1 MESPVGSLT
10 QETISL
16 EQVDDVRIVRF
27 VDDKI
32 SDAAQVEKLG
42 RELLALSESC
52 DAPRIVIDFSNVK
65 FFSSLAINKLIVLEK
80 RVRAKGG
87 KIRLS
92 ELAPALREVFG
103 FSQLDRLFT
112 IHDLRTD
119 AIQEL
124 AKTSKE

>member
-1 MESPVGSLT
+1 MTGPVGSLP
-10 QETISL
+10 QETIRL
-16 EQVDDVRIVRF
+16 EQVGDVLVVRF
-27 VDDKI
+27 IDDKI
-32 SDAAQVEKLG
+32 SDATQVEKLG
-42 RELLALSESC
+42 RELIALSESC
-52 DAPRIVIDFSNVK
+52 DAPRIVIDFSNVR

-119 AIQEL
+119 AISEL
-124 AKTSKE
+124 SDAKTK